1 MDCNAFRNYLDG
13 GFSGAPAAEVEAHL
27 SACPSCRKAW
37 DLNRQTLEIL
47 KALPEPGIP
56 EDFADRMLAHAWSR
70 HGRPAL
76 AARRRWLALAAT
88 FVLGLGLGIVLT
100 RANLAD
106 HAAAYTLRDGAVY
119 LRSGDVTTVRIAVDA
134 ARDMDDVAFVID
146 VPAGMELQGHPGE
159 RRVAWLG
166 NLKQGRNL
174 LGLPLQATPGAS
186 GVLRAEVR
194 HDDHDDVFRVRVMA
208 AGGTTLW
215 DLLRQALT

>member
-1 MDCNAFRNYLDG
+1 MDG
-13 GFSGAPAAEVEAHL
+13 GFAGAPAAEAEAHL

-37 DLNRQTLEIL
+37 NLSRQALEIL

-56 EDFADRMLAHAWSR
+56 TDFADRILAHAWSR
-70 HGRPAL
+70 HERPAT
-76 AARRRWLALAAT
+76 AAHRWWLALAAT

-100 RANLAD
+100 RTNLAGR
-106 HAAAYTLRDGAVY
+106 AAAYTLRDGAVY
-119 LRSGDVTTVRIAVDA
+119 LQSGNVTTVHIAVDA

-159 RRVAWLG
+159 QRVAWQG
-166 NLKQGRNL
+166 SLKQGRNL
-174 LGLPLQATPGAS
+174 LGLPLQATPGAF

-194 HDDHDDVFRVRVMA
+194 HDDHDDVFRVRVVA